1 METAESLREKAAH
14 CRQLA
19 DAIFTKSDPTRI
31 KLLEMAVE
39 FERSAAAMEEKEA

>member
-19 DAIFTKSDPTRI
+19 DGILTKSDPTRI
-31 KLLEMAVE
+31 RLLEIAVE
-39 FERSAAAMEEKEA
+39 FERSAAAMEAKGA